1 MTDEKIVGLFFRRSQ
16 QAVAEVRSKYGK
28 RLDHLAQN
36 LLGNTLDAEE
46 CVNDT
51 LLTAWNSIPPQRPES
66 LSAWL
71 TATLRNHCMN
81 RLRSNLALKR
91 GGGAVQG
98 QLEELD
104 EVLTGADS
112 TEAMADAREL
122 GRLLNAF
129 VGRLPRTDRTLL
141 LGRYLYGESYYSLS
155 HKLGLSESACEMRIS
170 RLRKKLRAFLKKE
183 GVL

>member
-1 MTDEKIVGLFFRRSQ
+1 MKDRWIVDLFFDRSPA
-16 QAVAEVRSKYGK
+16 AVGEVRARYGARMD
-28 RLDHLAQN
+28 RLAIN
-36 LLGNTLDAEE
+36 LLGNSQDAEE

-91 GGGAVQG
+91 GGGAVQV

-112 TEAMADAREL
+112 TETMADAREL
-122 GRLLNAF
+122 GRLLNDF
-129 VGRLPRTDRTLL
+129 VGRLTRTDRTLL

>member
-28 RLDHLAQN
+28 RLEHLAQN

-51 LLTAWNSIPPQRPES
+51 LLTAWNSIPPQRPEP

-91 GGGAVQG
+91 GGGAVQV
-98 QLEELD
+98 QLEELREMLASPD
-104 EVLTGADS
+104 TTESMVDRRELT
-112 TEAMADAREL
+112 RLLNRFL
-122 GRLLNAF
+122 GRLSS
-129 VGRLPRTDRTLL
+129 RDRSLFM
-141 LGRYLYGESYYSLS
+141 GRYFAGESYSHMAERLDMTDHNCEVRLS
-155 HKLGLSESACEMRIS
+155 RI
-170 RLRKKLRAFLKKE
+170 RAKLREFLRKE